1 MQTILKVPFAVYS
14 VRAAGTLSPQRSP
27 PVVTVSPP
35 RPHAQ
40 PATTSFAT
48 ACGAAGA
55 GAATAPPPPAA
66 GNDCCPDAAAAA
78 DVKDRRRQWQLDLAM
93 EMIAYALDTEW
104 GSTEEERSEH
114 SCPWWVR
121 QPGPGNTK
129 LEPCGCP
136 RKGPR
141 CWHCTQGLTAGVAH
155 PVATRAQCRQDT
167 ETPAGKRQRT
177 EGPVTPAQSHPVKP
191 ATMSPHS
198 LRCPLCCL
206 L

>member
-1 MQTILKVPFAVYS
+1 M
-14 VRAAGTLSPQRSP
+14 
-27 PVVTVSPP
+27 
-35 RPHAQ
+35 
-40 PATTSFAT
+40 
-48 ACGAAGA
+48 
-55 GAATAPPPPAA
+55 
-66 GNDCCPDAAAAA
+66 
-78 DVKDRRRQWQLDLAM
+78 KDRRRQWQLDLAM